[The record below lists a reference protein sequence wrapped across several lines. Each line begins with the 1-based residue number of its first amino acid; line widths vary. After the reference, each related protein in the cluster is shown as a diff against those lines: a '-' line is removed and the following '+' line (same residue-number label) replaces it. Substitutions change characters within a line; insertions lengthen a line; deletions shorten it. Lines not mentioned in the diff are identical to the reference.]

1 MTSQAAKT
9 ESPSRTM
16 IRLKDLLTWST
27 MVNSGW
33 VSLVSRFKRRC
44 HVSASHLPSHL
55 PSGHLPAS
63 LGRWGN
69 SLNHGLDAKKK
80 QGNLQKLNTKH
91 QSYASHILQTLVM
104 RWGSEWRLDDL
115 FLRHQVLHCPFD
127 QSLWKCQN
135 FRLKTWSLAR
145 GRWVW
150 SQLPSW
156 RNGSA
161 ARSPVKNQEL
171 VKRYKFCQCKLPRLS
186 WTLPPK
192 HP

>member
-1 MTSQAAKT
+1 
-9 ESPSRTM
+9 M

-69 SLNHGLDAKKK
+69 SLKSRTWC
-80 QGNLQKLNTKH
+80 QKETGKPSETQH
-91 QSYASHILQTLVM
+91 QTSELCKSHSPNISHEM
-104 RWGSEWRLDDL
+104 GIWMEWRLDDL

-171 VKRYKFCQCKLPRLS
+171 VKRNKFYQCNVPRLS